1 MMRQLL
7 PISTIMSMAII
18 TPINL
23 RSEERTDLYPSGMKR
38 SELYATFENKGG
50 LTYITDRYHAV
61 PLRISRTFRL
71 PGSDGELCVYTSDVS
86 PGVMNGDEY
95 DSNWL
100 LKEGAHVVLTSTS
113 ATRLHPT
120 PTLPSSVSH
129 TFHLEQGAILEYFPE
144 CVIPFAGS
152 RSTLTTSFHLGE
164 SSTLVYADV
173 WSAGRVHRGEQFD
186 FIHFQGHTEVW
197 KKQELLVW
205 DRFSLEPGHEQV
217 NNLSG
222 MLDYTHM
229 AALWIVGDNIGQK
242 ELVAIRED
250 LPANGGIL
258 AGATLLAGGQGIAVR
273 MLGRAAYELQEF
285 CISLWNQ
292 IRPAIIGKVPLQFR
306 K

>member
-1 MMRQLL
+1 
-7 PISTIMSMAII
+7 MSMIMNTAIT

-38 SELYATFENKGG
+38 SELYATFERKGG
-50 LTYITDRYHAV
+50 LTYITDRYHTV

-95 DSNWL
+95 DSKWL

-152 RSTLTTSFHLGE
+152 RSVLTTAFHLGKN
-164 SSTLVYADV
+164 STLVYADV

-186 FIHFQGHTEVW
+186 FIQFQGHTEVW
-197 KKQELLVW
+197 KENELLVW
-205 DRFSLEPGHEQV
+205 DRFSLEPGLEQA

-229 AALWIVGDNIGQK
+229 AALWIAGENISAK
-242 ELVAIRED
+242 ELTAIREA
-250 LPANGGIL
+250 LPQTGRIL

-273 MLGRAAYELQEF
+273 MLGRAAFELQEF
-285 CISLWNQ
+285 CIELWNQ
-292 IRPAIIGKVPLQFR
+292 IRPAVIGKVPLQFR